1 MATWGYFRVVKAVPV
16 KELKNRLSHY
26 LREVA
31 GGELVLVTD
40 RGKVVAEL
48 RRPSTDRHPGLEDSL
63 EPLVSQGLVVI
74 GLPQEPRAYRK
85 TRVHLRRPSQALL
98 DAERADS

>member
-1 MATWGYFRVVKAVPV
+1 MKAVAV

-31 GGELVLVTD
+31 SGEVVLVTD

-48 RRPSTDRHPGLEDSL
+48 RRASTDMPPELDRSL
-63 EPLVSQGLVVI
+63 EPLASRGLLVL
-74 GLPQEPRAYRK
+74 GLPQDPRAYRK
-85 TRVHLRRPSQALL
+85 TGATLVLPSQTLL
-98 DAERADS
+98 DAERAES

>member
-1 MATWGYFRVVKAVPV
+1 MKAVAV

-31 GGELVLVTD
+31 AGEVVLVTD

-48 RRPSTDRHPGLEDSL
+48 RRAATDMRVDLDRSL
-63 EPLVSQGLVVI
+63 DPLVSQGVLLL
-74 GLPQEPRAYRK
+74 GLPQDPRAYRRSRA
-85 TRVHLRRPSQALL
+85 TLRRPSQALL
-98 DAERADS
+98 DAERAES